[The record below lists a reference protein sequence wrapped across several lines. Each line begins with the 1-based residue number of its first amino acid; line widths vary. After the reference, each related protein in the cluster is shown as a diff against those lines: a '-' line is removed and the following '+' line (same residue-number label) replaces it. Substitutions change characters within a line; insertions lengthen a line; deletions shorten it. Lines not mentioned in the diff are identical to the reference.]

1 MVQTIKSIPLRKHGC
16 EEAFQLIKISLLAVS
31 NMIIRCQIHF
41 EINLSGKL
49 WKQDIK
55 WICWFHKQRI

>member
-1 MVQTIKSIPLRKHGC
+1 MIQTIKSIPIRKHGC

-49 WKQDIK
+49 
-55 WICWFHKQRI
+55 